1 MDPWKAL
8 QNLSLLQQRFVE
20 SAPCLRPSS
29 DWACPESGTYCQG
42 NREELEDQAGPVG
55 GFSLHI
61 HYIEVWGRSC
71 HAVQHA
77 LVPTFRTGG
86 SSFGL
91 RLVRCAIVFAVLKMN
106 CQGAQTKPEHAESF
120 VVSLS
125 FWFPRLRFPSHAGV
139 PPGVSRLKPG
149 LKELWRAGEMCKGC
163 GDAVA
168 HM

>member
-1 MDPWKAL
+1 MSLRRVCGRPAIGRVQSQAHIAKATEKNWKTKRA
-8 QNLSLLQQRFVE
+8 QS
-20 SAPCLRPSS
+20 
-29 DWACPESGTYCQG
+29 
-42 NREELEDQAGPVG
+42 
-55 GFSLHI
+55 GFS
-61 HYIEVWGRSC
+61 HYTFITLKSGADLVMLCNTHWSPLSGQ
-71 HAVQHA
+71 VGLA
-77 LVPTFRTGG
+77 LAQ
-86 SSFGL
+86 
-91 RLVRCAIVFAVLKMN
+91 VRCAIVFAVLKMN